1 MSNWVE
7 DLDDK
12 TVVIVLGI
20 VALICLAAIG
30 YINMNPEMFQAS

>member
-7 DLDDK
+7 DPEDK

-20 VALICLAAIG
+20 VVLICLLAIG
-30 YINMNPEMFQAS
+30 FINMNPGLFQAS

>member
-7 DLDDK
+7 DPEDK
-12 TVVIVLGI
+12 TVVIVVGI
-20 VALICLAAIG
+20 AVLVCLFAIG